1 MACTVKHWSTS
12 PSIHSSPP
20 PAFEHIST
28 TAFSQQHVQPL
39 KQPRFSV
46 SRSSTYRSSLFSVPT
61 VRGQR
66 SGGFIRGFE
75 VGSSGVRSRRVSLTM
90 AALPGLF
97 PHADSIVVKTMEFLL
112 AFSGPLQMYNE
123 ATGKNMGYAKFAS
136 ALGKDNKAMVPS
148 RVGMLSI
155 YIVAAGL
162 ASVFLAYAVGF
173 LPLSSL
179 LESIGAS
186 GAASFLDQAVAAS
199 DDRLLLVAAA
209 LSVHFVKRS
218 VEVLFLHRFSGSMSV
233 GDAVTISTSY
243 SLQVVLLLY
252 SQLLSADIEAPSPDT
267 KYLGV
272 AVFLIGLTGN
282 FYHHWI
288 LANLRKD
295 GQKKYVVPHGG
306 LFGLFVCPH
315 YVFEVIDF
323 VGMALISQTVYGW
336 CMVSFATLYLTG
348 RGIATKNWYK
358 KNVDGFPQQRS
369 VILPGIF

>member
-1 MACTVKHWSTS
+1 MSRLVTYPQALHCL
-12 PSIHSSPP
+12 
-20 PAFEHIST
+20 
-28 TAFSQQHVQPL
+28 QVQPL

-218 VEVLFLHRFSGSMSV
+218 VEVSNQYPPIALPNYECLDTRNSAAVGANWTYKCLPHTISFCIFSGSV
-233 GDAVTISTSY
+233 LA
-243 SLQVVLLLY
+243 QV
-252 SQLLSADIEAPSPDT
+252 
-267 KYLGV
+267 
-272 AVFLIGLTGN
+272 
-282 FYHHWI
+282 
-288 LANLRKD
+288 LRVHECRRCGHNQHK
-295 GQKKYVVPHGG
+295 
-306 LFGLFVCPH
+306 L
-315 YVFEVIDF
+315 
-323 VGMALISQTVYGW
+323 
-336 CMVSFATLYLTG
+336 
-348 RGIATKNWYK
+348 
-358 KNVDGFPQQRS
+358 
-369 VILPGIF
+369 